1 MRIARAVGL
10 LTIVATVS
18 ACNPSSVEA
27 GDTELSTKE
36 DGKHE
41 IVVKGHAGP
50 KSNLTIRVGFGEE
63 TKEVIEAGTE
73 FRKVFT
79 SDDPSPS
86 VWVSVDAVN
95 WQPGDPNSMCAIY
108 VDKKLKEQTE
118 NAVMALCTL

>member
-1 MRIARAVGL
+1 MRIAKAVGL
-10 LTIVATVS
+10 LTIVAIVS
-18 ACNPSSVEA
+18 ACSLPEVEA
-27 GDTELSTKE
+27 GDTELSTRD

-50 KSNLTIRVGFGEE
+50 RSNLTIRVGFDEE
-63 TKEVIEAGTE
+63 AKEVIEAGTE

-79 SDDPSPS
+79 SSDPSPS

-108 VDKKLKEQTE
+108 VDKQLKEQTE

>member
-1 MRIARAVGL
+1 MRIVKAVGL

-18 ACNPSSVEA
+18 ACSLPSVEA
-27 GDTELSTKE
+27 GDTELSTP
-36 DGKHE
+36 DNGKHE

-50 KSNLTIRVGFGEE
+50 KSNLTIRVGFDEE